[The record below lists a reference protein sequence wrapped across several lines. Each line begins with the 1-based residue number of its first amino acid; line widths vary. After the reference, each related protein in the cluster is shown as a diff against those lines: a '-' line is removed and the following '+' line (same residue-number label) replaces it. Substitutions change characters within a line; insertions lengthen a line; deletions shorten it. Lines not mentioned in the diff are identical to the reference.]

1 MSVTS
6 RKGLALFSFR
16 LSDEFISQYK
26 DREPDWGYRDAAG
39 NAVGEITFLRTY
51 SRKKEDGGKERWYE
65 VCERVVN
72 GMYSI
77 QKDHCKTNR
86 LPWNDHKAQAS
97 AQEAYDR
104 LFQFKWMPPGRGLWM
119 MGSPLVNR
127 DRNSAA
133 LQNPLHED
141 TRLMTRTGWQRLGD
155 LEGQDI
161 EVLTSTHL
169 YARDHQLA
177 DNKTSKWA
185 KATVSFIEEQPS
197 VRITYKDTVGEV
209 HEVVASRNH
218 RWFVCRGD
226 VGQKGWKRI
235 TSEELQE
242 GDILPSVKP
251 PMNYK
256 ASLSGQQHGFFF
268 GDGSRTDGE
277 FQQFGSS
284 AAVMISMFGSQN
296 LTFADRHVRIGQCP
310 AAWAFL
316 PEGRYREDKRYVLG
330 FLQGYFAADG
340 CVDGNG
346 GMSISSARPEELAAV
361 RELFLDLGIEVS
373 RPRLVSTASNL
384 KEERELWQMRINRWD
399 VTASFFLKDEHR
411 ERWVRRTYGKSR
423 KNKYVHILSIEDA
436 GMQRVL
442 CATVPT
448 YEQFV
453 IEGFALTS
461 NCGFVST
468 ANMPKND
475 PAKPFAWL
483 MEASMLGIGVGF
495 DTKGAAKDFT
505 IHVPSGAERS
515 KGTILSQEIVIPDD
529 REGWVESM
537 RLLINSYLKPNQAPL
552 TFDYSEIRPAGSPIK
567 TFGGTAAGPEPL
579 RKGHDMIRS
588 LFEGRDGD
596 TLTRRDIAD
605 IGNIL
610 GVVVVSGNVRRSAEL
625 LMGSIDDPEFIQLKD
640 PEVFPERQ
648 EWAFM
653 SNNSVE
659 VTANTD
665 LSPIIEGIAL
675 NGEPGVIWMDITRD
689 YGRLIDPPDYKD
701 WRAAGFNPCL
711 AGDTL
716 INTTAGPRRID
727 SLSQPFWAVV
737 NGKAHRATASWCS
750 GTKPVYR
757 LVTEEGYEVRL
768 TADHKVRRADG
779 EMIPAQDLA
788 AGDKIVI
795 NDHRDGVAIW
805 PGVGEEYPDLGY
817 VIGAFK
823 GDGNW
828 ERSAGGRV
836 EGTNAVVK
844 VWHKDDGHE
853 PVRDRLEAAARQ
865 MPRRKDFAGWRDYGR
880 GDLVM
885 SIPRDVVAQYVGLAD
900 KGVLDSVEQASSDFQ
915 SSFLSGWFDADGHV
929 EGWSLDKGGSIRLAS
944 VDLDGLKTAQRMLL
958 RFGVKS
964 RIYLGKPA
972 GTSVL
977 PDGKGGMRPYETKAG
992 YRLVISSSSILVFYE
1007 RIGFTHA
1014 VKREKVEKVLANQS
1028 FYEKPYVALLKSLV
1042 YEGDEPV
1049 YDLTVD
1055 DVHVMD
1061 ANGFVVSNC
1070 AEQPLESYELCTLDE
1085 AFLNRHED
1093 KDDFLRSLK
1102 FAYLYGKTVTLLPT
1116 HWPETNAVMQRNRRI
1131 GTSVS
1136 GVADFSDE
1144 HGLLTLRD
1152 WLNDGYAEVR
1162 KWDKTYSEWLAIRES
1177 IRVTTVKPSG
1187 TVSLLAGA
1195 SPGVHW
1201 APGGRDYLR
1210 GIVFGKDDPMVS
1222 MLGMAGYTVETS
1234 AYTPDTSVFIQFPLH
1249 TEAHRDERQVS
1260 LYEKANL
1267 AVVAQRYWSDNSVS
1281 VTLSFDAKEEDDA
1294 VERVL
1299 TMHAGQLKTASF
1311 LPMGND
1317 TYDQMP
1323 YQRVDPQVIEDAKM
1337 RLFKVDFAPI
1347 YDGDTEALEAIGY
1360 EFCMTDACLIPNQ

>member
-1 MSVTS
+1 MFVPS

-51 SRKKEDGGKERWYE
+51 SRVKDDGGKERWYE

-77 QKDHCKTNR
+77 QKDHCKANR
-86 LPWNDHKAQAS
+86 LPWNDHKAQVS
-97 AQEAYDR
+97 AQEAFDR

-119 MGSPLVNR
+119 MGTPLVMVE
-127 DRNSAA
+127 RNSAA

-141 TRLMTRTGWQRLGD
+141 TKVMTREGWRRLGD

-177 DNKTSKWA
+177 ENKTAKWA
-185 KATVSFIEEQPS
+185 KASVSFIEEQPS
-197 VRITYKDTVGEV
+197 VRITYRDTVGEE
-209 HEVVASRNH
+209 HTLVASRNH

-226 VGQKGWKRI
+226 VSQKGWKRI

-251 PMNYK
+251 PINYK
-256 ASLSGQQHGFFF
+256 ASLSGRQHGFFF

-277 FQQFGSS
+277 FKQFGSS
-284 AAVMISMFGSQN
+284 GAVMVSLFGSQN
-296 LTFADRHVRIGQCP
+296 LTFTDRSVRIGQCP
-310 AAWAFL
+310 SAWGFL

-346 GMSISSARPEELAAV
+346 GMSISSARPEELVAV
-361 RELFLDLGIEVS
+361 RDLFLDLGIEVS
-373 RPRLVSTASNL
+373 RPKLVSTSSNY

-399 VTASFFLKDEHR
+399 VTADFFLKDEHR
-411 ERWVRRTYGKSR
+411 ERWIRKTLGKSR
-423 KNKYVHILSIEDA
+423 KNKYIHILSIEDA
-436 GMQRVL
+436 GVQRVL

-475 PAKPFAWL
+475 PGKPLAWL

-495 DTKGAAKDFT
+495 DTKGADKGFT
-505 IHVPSGAERS
+505 IHEVPNFSDDP
-515 KGTILSQEIVIPDD
+515 ILKQTVVIPDD

-537 RLLINSYLKPNQAPL
+537 RLLINNHLRPNPHPIE
-552 TFDYSEIRPAGSPIK
+552 FDYSLIRPAGSPIK

-579 RKGHDMIRS
+579 MRGHQMIRD
-588 LFEGRDGD
+588 LFKGRDGQA
-596 TLTRRDIAD
+596 LTRRDIAD

-625 LMGSIDDPEFIQLKD
+625 LMGSIDDPEFIQLKN

-659 VTANTD
+659 VTADTD
-665 LSPIIEGIAL
+665 LSPIIEGIKL
-675 NGEPGVIWMDITRD
+675 NGEPGVIWMDITRN

-701 WRAAGFNPCL
+701 WRAAGFNPC
-711 AGDTL
+711 
-716 INTTAGPRRID
+716 
-727 SLSQPFWAVV
+727 
-737 NGKAHRATASWCS
+737 
-750 GTKPVYR
+750 
-757 LVTEEGYEVRL
+757 
-768 TADHKVRRADG
+768 
-779 EMIPAQDLA
+779 
-788 AGDKIVI
+788 
-795 NDHRDGVAIW
+795 
-805 PGVGEEYPDLGY
+805 
-817 VIGAFK
+817 
-823 GDGNW
+823 
-828 ERSAGGRV
+828 
-836 EGTNAVVK
+836 
-844 VWHKDDGHE
+844 
-853 PVRDRLEAAARQ
+853 
-865 MPRRKDFAGWRDYGR
+865 
-880 GDLVM
+880 
-885 SIPRDVVAQYVGLAD
+885 
-900 KGVLDSVEQASSDFQ
+900 
-915 SSFLSGWFDADGHV
+915 
-929 EGWSLDKGGSIRLAS
+929 
-944 VDLDGLKTAQRMLL
+944 
-958 RFGVKS
+958 
-964 RIYLGKPA
+964 
-972 GTSVL
+972 
-977 PDGKGGMRPYETKAG
+977 
-992 YRLVISSSSILVFYE
+992 
-1007 RIGFTHA
+1007 
-1014 VKREKVEKVLANQS
+1014 
-1028 FYEKPYVALLKSLV
+1028 
-1042 YEGDEPV
+1042 
-1049 YDLTVD
+1049 
-1055 DVHVMD
+1055 
-1061 ANGFVVSNC
+1061 
-1070 AEQPLESYELCTLDE
+1070 AEQSLESYELCTLDE
-1085 AFLNRHED
+1085 AFLNRHEY
-1093 KDDFLRSLK
+1093 KDDLLRSLK

-1136 GVADFSDE
+1136 GVADFADA

-1162 KWDKTYSEWLAIRES
+1162 KWDHIYSEWLAIRES

-1210 GIVFGKDDPMVS
+1210 GIVFGKDDPIAG
-1222 MLGMAGYTVETS
+1222 MLGQAGYTVETS
-1234 AYTPDTSVFIQFPLH
+1234 AYTPDTSVFIQFPIH
-1249 TEAHRDERQVS
+1249 TDAHRDERQVS

-1281 VTLSFDAKEEDDA
+1281 VTLSFDAKEEADA

-1299 TMHAGQLKTASF
+1299 TMHAGQLKTVSF

-1317 TYDQMP
+1317 TYAQMP
-1323 YQRVDPQVIEDAKM
+1323 YQRVEPSVIEEAKM
-1337 RLFKVDFAPI
+1337 RLFKVDFSPI
-1347 YDGDTEALEAIGY
+1347 YDGDTQALEALGEQYCAGDKCIVPG
-1360 EFCMTDACLIPNQ
+1360 M